1 MRTALPRGKCLYP
14 ALTCSV
20 FLGWSAGAS
29 AASEDKAVEVTKV
42 AAPTAAT
49 NSAAAVASAEAPAET
64 APTGEQQPAPD
75 PAAVTQVGF
84 QRLPST
90 AYPGE
95 ASGSD
100 GLPYGSLWLTFHGQQ
115 WPYMPATGTVPR
127 FMVGLSG
134 WGWVDTSYEKFSPW
148 TSSSAQASSISQDN
162 VRQWIQQARLLLR
175 VTPTY
180 SLSSGYFVQGQAELV
195 GTEDQTINRG
205 DLGGADTDN
214 LWLRLGQWKTW
225 DFQVGRFEGWEV
237 FHLGM
242 GLDQN
247 TYERNGAVGPYDA
260 GNYNISFYG
269 LTDNQF
275 RPSGAAGNL
284 AVHYY
289 PLRFL
294 RFEVLGTVGNSAGY
308 PMLATRPV
316 AILDLGWLK
325 LKGGVEYQ
333 HLSDKNP
340 SALDYTTKKGLGGA
354 IQFVF
359 LPHIEFGLNAA
370 QGTVWSVDQQGRY
383 SPTGSYTRTSVGGFA
398 NVSNGNPR
406 HPLLFGVG
414 GMYTQTEDQNNSLGN
429 GEVDKIWL
437 WQSFAA
443 VQYVAFQQLYIKLVA
458 GYSRGHWSIPGPVA
472 WDDEMYSLRLRFSLY
487 F

>member
-205 DLGGADTDN
+205 DLGGADTDD

-260 GNYNISFYG
+260 GNYNISF
-269 LTDNQF
+269 
-275 RPSGAAGNL
+275 
-284 AVHYY
+284 
-289 PLRFL
+289 
-294 RFEVLGTVGNSAGY
+294 
-308 PMLATRPV
+308 
-316 AILDLGWLK
+316 
-325 LKGGVEYQ
+325 
-333 HLSDKNP
+333 
-340 SALDYTTKKGLGGA
+340 
-354 IQFVF
+354 
-359 LPHIEFGLNAA
+359 
-370 QGTVWSVDQQGRY
+370 
-383 SPTGSYTRTSVGGFA
+383 
-398 NVSNGNPR
+398 
-406 HPLLFGVG
+406 
-414 GMYTQTEDQNNSLGN
+414 
-429 GEVDKIWL
+429 
-437 WQSFAA
+437 
-443 VQYVAFQQLYIKLVA
+443 
-458 GYSRGHWSIPGPVA
+458 
-472 WDDEMYSLRLRFSLY
+472 
-487 F
+487 